1 MNRPFT
7 IALTG
12 FAVTV
17 GVLVS
22 KWRATKREIVVLLD
36 RDQFGELIS
45 SLPDASVSKLL
56 ADYELLAALDGFDRF
71 RWKRDRC
78 REELANRRTQRVA

>member
-22 KWRATKREIVVLLD
+22 KWRATKREITMVID
-36 RDQFGELIS
+36 RDQFADLIS

-71 RWKRDRC
+71 RRKRDQC
-78 REELANRRTQRVA
+78 REELESRGNARVA